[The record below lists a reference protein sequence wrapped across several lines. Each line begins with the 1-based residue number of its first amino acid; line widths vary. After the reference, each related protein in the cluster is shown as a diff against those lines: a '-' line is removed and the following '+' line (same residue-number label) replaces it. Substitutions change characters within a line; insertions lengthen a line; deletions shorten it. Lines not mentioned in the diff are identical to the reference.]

1 MEEIEVI
8 YENGVFKPVK
18 KVNLKEGSRGKITV
32 VDRKKILLKY
42 FQTIPLSLDQKKIEV
57 LRTESMVR

>member
-8 YENGVFKPVK
+8 YEDGVFKPVK
-18 KVNLKEGSRGKITV
+18 KVNLKEGSRGRITV

-42 FQTIPLSLDQKKIEV
+42 FQSIPLSLDQEKIET
-57 LRTESMVR
+57 LRAESMVR

>member
-18 KVNLKEGSRGKITV
+18 KVNLKEGSKGKITL
-32 VDRKKILLKY
+32 VDRKNILLKY

>member
-18 KVNLKEGSRGKITV
+18 KVNLKEGSRGKIKV
-32 VDRKKILLKY
+32 VDKKNILLKY
-42 FQTIPLSLDQKKIEV
+42 FQTIPLKLDQKRIEA
-57 LRTESMVR
+57 LRTERMVR

>member
-8 YENGVFKPVK
+8 YKNGVLKPVK
-18 KVNLKEGSRGKITV
+18 KVNLKEGSKGKITV

>member
-18 KVNLKEGSRGKITV
+18 KVNLKEGSKGKITV

>member
-18 KVNLKEGSRGKITV
+18 KVNLKEKEKVKIRVVGDIVEKTRGIIKI
-32 VDRKKILLKY
+32 DKK
-42 FQTIPLSLDQKKIEV
+42 SLDKLLEEV
-57 LRTESMVR
+57 EDEWGFH

>member
-18 KVNLKEGSRGKITV
+18 KVNLKEGSKGKITV

-57 LRTESMVR
+57 LRTERMVR

>member
-18 KVNLKEGSRGKITV
+18 KVNLKEGSKGKITV

-57 LRTESMVR
+57 LQTESMVR